1 MENLKDTNNPEEIL
15 CKNATINCVPINA
28 ILELTPLCN
37 MNCDMCF
44 VRLSPKEQRNIGRL
58 RSLEEWMS
66 VAKEMQKA
74 GTLFVL
80 LTGGEPLLYP
90 DFRELYIYLK
100 KLGMIITINTNGTLL
115 NEEWADFFAK
125 YKPRRINITIYG
137 KDSNTYDR
145 LCHYA
150 DGFEKAVHAIQLL
163 KERKVDVKLNGSITP
178 SNAED
183 GLELTR
189 LAKQLDVPWK
199 IDTYMYPGSRER
211 NQSFNE
217 NARLTPS
224 AAAKMRICLM
234 QRKNADFEEFAKNFI
249 ERAEKTSSRVYE
261 SMSIPCRAGRSSFA
275 INWQGYMRPCIMVTK
290 PQTSVFSQDFM
301 SGWRKIVE
309 DTARI
314 KLSSKCSACT
324 MREVCQTC
332 AACALL
338 ETGSYDGT
346 PKYMCQ
352 YTENTIQQLKK
363 YLKEKR
369 EDIINE

>member
-1 MENLKDTNNPEEIL
+1 MKNTKHTNNLEEIL
-15 CKNATINCVPINA
+15 CENATIKRSPINA

-44 VRLSPKEQRNIGRL
+44 VRLSPEEQKKIGRL
-58 RSLEEWMS
+58 RSLEEWMHVS
-66 VAKEMQKA
+66 DEMQKA

-90 DFRELYIYLK
+90 DFRELYLHLK

-115 NEEWADFFAK
+115 NEEWADFFAQ

-137 KDSNTYDR
+137 KDSTTYDR

-150 DGFEKAVHAIQLL
+150 DGFERAVHAIQLL
-163 KERKVDVKLNGSITP
+163 KERNVDVKLNGSITP
-178 SNAED
+178 ANVED
-183 GLELTR
+183 SPELIQ
-189 LAKQLDVPWK
+189 LAKRLDVPWK

-211 NQSFNE
+211 NQSFNGH
-217 NARLTPS
+217 ARLTAS
-224 AAAKMRICLM
+224 VAAKMRIYLM
-234 QRKNADFEEFAKNFI
+234 MQSNVNFEEYAKKFI
-249 ERAEKTSSRVYE
+249 EKGENTSSETYE
-261 SMSIPCRAGRSSFA
+261 SMSVPCRAGRSSFA

-290 PQTSVFSQDFM
+290 PEVFVFSQDFM
-301 SGWRKIVE
+301 TAWRQIVE

-314 KLSSKCSACT
+314 KLSSKCSVFT
-324 MREVCQTC
+324 MQSVCQTC

-338 ETGSYDGT
+338 ETGSYGGT

-352 YTENTIQQLKK
+352 YTENTILQLKK
-363 YLKEKR
+363 YLKEKQ
-369 EDIINE
+369 EDLINE